1 MALRDMF
8 LKIDGAKQGP
18 IKGESA
24 DARHGGEID
33 VVSWSWGMDSSSD
46 AFGQATAR
54 TSFDQLRIVKRVDS
68 ATTALMSALRNN
80 ELEKKAVLTVR
91 KVDGEQALDYFII
104 TIEKARLTHHRVGG
118 GEGAESYALTEEL
131 ALSFQKVSVE
141 YVPQG
146 KTGGGRGTMTFETE
160 INVKD

>member
-18 IKGESA
+18 IKGETA
-24 DARHGGEID
+24 DQRHAGEID
-33 VVSWSWGMDSSSD
+33 VVSWSWGMDSPSD
-46 AFGQATAR
+46 AFGNAVAR
-54 TSFDQLRIVKRVDS
+54 TAFDQLHIVKRVDS

-80 ELEKKAVLTVR
+80 ELIKKAVLTVR
-91 KVDGEQALDYFII
+91 KAGGADALAYFTITGE
-104 TIEKARLTHHRVGG
+104 KGRLTHHRVGG
-118 GEGAESYALTEEL
+118 GDGAESSVLTEEL

-160 INVKD
+160 INLKA